1 MLGQLCSKAGFTT
14 SASSQGSSR
23 VPCTGTSR
31 GPASGGVFGVR
42 SGRRGQ
48 GGSRRRSRGNSSGP
62 SLGTPSHLGPV
73 GLGRSSLPA
82 GPLSTGDLKAGPVPS
97 SWSESPGP
105 GVPRP

>member
-62 SLGTPSHLGPV
+62 SLGTPSPTGQVFSASWSPV
-73 GLGRSSLPA
+73 HRRPEGRSCPKL
-82 GPLSTGDLKAGPVPS
+82 LV
-97 SWSESPGP
+97 
-105 GVPRP
+105 